1 MFYALL
7 KKQITKKEKFTKA
20 EAEELQ
26 KKFDVF
32 YLADRIVEEQ
42 YTELTEMLKT
52 KTEVLA

>member
-1 MFYALL
+1 MFYTLL
-7 KKQITKKEKFTKA
+7 KKQITKKEKFTKV

-42 YTELTEMLKT
+42 YTELTEMLKA